1 MKIEIRSQYGVCASR
16 SARFAAQGWRS
27 TLSLLSLAIA
37 VGCSPSDPV
46 SAPDTELTSGANQQ
60 ALAGDSAADSQ
71 HADCQEGES
80 QPELGDDS
88 TGDDSTGDEADE
100 PSSDD
105 EEPTE
110 DEDIAFLREN
120 GFQTFHFAVT
130 CSSVAEDGSRI
141 EDADP
146 LPVGNGRVLECVTGD
161 LGFLSAI
168 DAVSS
173 TGERFCALGEVESFR
188 GDGDDRLTVEVTDT
202 PETGPWTLVGTHEG
216 EEISIGTVAGF
227 GGGRAWPIWV
237 DTIYSVIEVSPNPSG
252 QLCTEFFGL

>member
-1 MKIEIRSQYGVCASR
+1 MKIDIRSQYGVCASR

-27 TLSLLSLAIA
+27 TLSLLSLAVA

-46 SAPDTELTSGANQQ
+46 STPGTELTSGANQQ

-71 HADCQEGES
+71 SADCNEDES
-80 QPELGDDS
+80 PPEL
-88 TGDDSTGDEADE
+88 ADE
-100 PSSDD
+100 PSGDD

-173 TGERFCALGEVESFR
+173 TGERFCALGQVDSFR

-202 PETGPWTLVGTHEG
+202 PETGPWTLVATHEG
-216 EEISIGTVAGF
+216 EEISLGTVAGF